1 MPKEITHWILAER
14 VLDGLEENSR
24 LLGIIRAN
32 YAAYLS
38 GAVLPDTLLHLFR
51 GSHSRM
57 ALQLA
62 NRFHDATGNSFAPL
76 IQAEARHADGLP
88 NNLLACLLGVIS
100 HMVTDS
106 VFHPYVYAR
115 SGVNDIGLH
124 YRLETAI
131 DVYFL
136 HLGISPPVRRF
147 DELITPETRQVLV
160 DAAAMLFDP
169 DGELPRAVL
178 EQALA
183 LHCRFQSMYGRTWW
197 KIAVTL
203 LGSLVGS
210 PFREQRHLFYPL
222 DASGSDHLKLI
233 DSIREWRHPASGVM
247 ATTSLE
253 DLAEETV
260 QQTVAVFRH
269 IDERGSLVAALD
281 DPPGANLLTGL
292 YGVGMSEMERGMKHR
307 SMI

>member
-14 VLDGLEENSR
+14 VLDELDENSR
-24 LLGIIRAN
+24 LSGIIRAN
-32 YAAYLS
+32 HSAYLS
-38 GAVLPDTLLHLFR
+38 GTVLPDTLLHLFR
-51 GSHSRM
+51 GPHSRV

-76 IQAEARHADGLP
+76 IQAEVRHAGGLP
-88 NNLLACLLGVIS
+88 HNLFACLLGVIS
-100 HMVTDS
+100 HMLTDS
-106 VFHPYVYAR
+106 VFHPYVYAL
-115 SGVNDIGLH
+115 SGVNDIGVH

-136 HLGISPPVRRF
+136 HCGNTPPVRRV

-160 DAAAMLFDP
+160 DTAAMLFDP
-169 DGELPRAVL
+169 DGELPRTAL

-183 LHCRFQSMYGRTWW
+183 LHCRFQAMYDRTWW
-197 KIAVTL
+197 KIAATI
-203 LGSLVGS
+203 LGSLLGS

-222 DASGSDHLKLI
+222 DASGTDHLKLI
-233 DSIREWRHPASGVM
+233 DSIREWRHPVSGAM
-247 ATTSLE
+247 SKTSLDE
-253 DLAEETV
+253 LAEETV
-260 QQTVAVFRH
+260 QQTVAVFRR
-269 IDERGSLVAALD
+269 IDERGSLAAALN

-292 YGVGMSEMERGMKHR
+292 FAVAMSEMEREMKGG